1 MGSKSSKHGKDRP
14 SEQTRKR
21 FSTAQKISSGRDQL
35 STSKGTLPERHQLST
50 SFRTAATRDQLS
62 TSTTSASTSPDTD
75 GKTVATTILLIS
87 YILLKIL
94 KKTKITDKQSAVLR
108 SCQNKI
114 LCN

>member
-21 FSTAQKISSGRDQL
+21 FSTAQKNSSGRD
-35 STSKGTLPERHQLST
+35 QLST

-94 KKTKITDKQSAVLR
+94 KKTKITD
-108 SCQNKI
+108 
-114 LCN
+114 